1 MICIYLFSHDKPKC
15 FMEELIFPP
24 FEHKIRK
31 DKGKVAI
38 FDIIRKKYIFLT
50 PEEWVRQHLVHYF
63 IHQLHYPKS
72 MISVE
77 DGLKV
82 NKMLK
87 RSDIIIYN
95 RHGKVFMVVECK
107 SAKVKLN
114 QNSMI
119 QLSTYN
125 QNYNAEYIALTNGLQ
140 VYVCKM
146 DYKKKNADYVDQ
158 FPEFK

>member
-1 MICIYLFSHDKPKC
+1 
-15 FMEELIFPP
+15 MEELIFPK
-24 FEHKIRK
+24 FEYKTRN

-50 PEEWVRQHLVHYF
+50 PEEWVRQHLIHYF
-63 IHQLHYPKS
+63 IYQLKYPKS

-82 NKMLK
+82 NKMQK
-87 RSDIIIYN
+87 RSDIIIHS
-95 RHGKVFMVVECK
+95 RDGKVFMVVECK
-107 SAKVKLN
+107 SAKIKLN

-125 QNYNAEYIALTNGLQ
+125 QKYNATYIALTNGLK
-140 VYVCKM
+140 VYVCKIN
-146 DYKKKNADYVDQ
+146 YKDKIAENIDQ
-158 FPEFK
+158 FPKFK